1 MKHLGSK
8 QDKLPILRVAPPL
21 LPARQHK
28 HLTVQVALPIQAL
41 EVAKSSQK
49 NSHAIFRRCF
59 FRCYYFSLSTDSTRP
74 SPLIA
79 LHAIFMSD
87 KTWDVPVPPSCS
99 STLANANPCL
109 DCGACCAHFR
119 VSFYCGEVAG
129 ENSGTVPLELVTQ
142 LSPVRVCMK
151 GTEQGH
157 NRCTSLRGQLG
168 QPGIHCAIY
177 PQRPTP
183 CREFETWLPDGSP
196 NPDCQRLRAN
206 LGLPALLPQRIASND
221 PTAPREPDQPRAA

>member
-1 MKHLGSK
+1 M
-8 QDKLPILRVAPPL
+8 
-21 LPARQHK
+21 ARTRQAAYITRHTKTRAAWQHK
-28 HLTVQVALPIQAL
+28 HLTLQIAPPIQAL
-41 EVAKSSQK
+41 EPIESLQKKVA
-49 NSHAIFRRCF
+49 SHLSPVF
-59 FRCYYFSLSTDSTRP
+59 FRCYDFSRSTDCTRP
-74 SPLIA
+74 SPAIA
-79 LHAIFMSD
+79 LHAILMSD
-87 KTWDVPVPPSCS
+87 KTWDASVPPSLS
-99 STLANANPCL
+99 STLVNANPCL

-129 ENSGTVPLELVTQ
+129 ENGGTVPLELVTQ
-142 LSPVRVCMK
+142 LSPLRVCMK
-151 GTEQGH
+151 GTEQGN

-196 NPDCQRLRAN
+196 NPDCQRLRTN

-221 PTAPREPDQPRAA
+221 PTAPREPDHPRAA